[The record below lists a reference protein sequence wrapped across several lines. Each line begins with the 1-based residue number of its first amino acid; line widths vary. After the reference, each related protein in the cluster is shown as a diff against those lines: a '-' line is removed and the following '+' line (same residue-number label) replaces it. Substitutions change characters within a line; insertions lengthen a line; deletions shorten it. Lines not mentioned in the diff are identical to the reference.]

1 MVRMGVG
8 RVDVQVACGCWVAT
22 VVACAGPAAVERHAW
37 PAEVVAAPPAPRYAE
52 NVASRSAPA
61 DPPAPDAPSDETLST
76 TAGGDR
82 RARERRL
89 REAFAESD
97 HAAAAAADLAAHLT
111 AEERFEEALHVLDLA
126 CSRAP
131 DASLRLARAGVLR
144 DLARNDLALV
154 DLEAYV
160 SRRGR
165 EAVTPGTLFE
175 LAQVAWLAG
184 DQAAAA
190 QALRDLRARH
200 ATASWF
206 EDHREDVREWSVR
219 ISRETPATDAGEL
232 RDVFALLRCA
242 PRASDRLRLLER
254 LAASGA
260 DARAPVR
267 LRAIGV
273 ACADESPA
281 VRARAVQLA
290 GDNGVADRLF
300 WLAALEDPAALV
312 RRFAAQGVPQHVTD
326 GAAAALLAAIEREQA
341 SGPFRA
347 MHAALERALG
357 VEVPLGDPA
366 SERERARIRAA
377 WRERCG
383 ES

>member
-1 MVRMGVG
+1 MGVG

-22 VVACAGPAAVERHAW
+22 VVACAGPAAVERPER
-37 PAEVVAAPPAPRYAE
+37 PAEVIAARAAPVSAEIAPRRSALPAPAE
-52 NVASRSAPA
+52 PA
-61 DPPAPDAPSDETLST
+61 ESFQGILGST
-76 TAGGDR
+76 AADDG

-89 REAFAESD
+89 RNAFAESGQS
-97 HAAAAAADLAAHLT
+97 AAAAVDLAAHLT
-111 AEERFEEALHVLDLA
+111 AEERFAEALHVLDLA

-154 DLEAYV
+154 DLEEYV
-160 SRRGR
+160 ARRGR
-165 EAVTPGTLFE
+165 DAVTPGTLFE

-184 DQAAAA
+184 DEAAAA
-190 QALRDLRARH
+190 QALRDLRTRH
-200 ATASWF
+200 ATAPWL

-242 PRASDRLRLLER
+242 PRGSDRLRLLER

-290 GDNGVADRLF
+290 DANGVADRAF
-300 WLAALEDPAALV
+300 WLTALEDPAALV
-312 RRFAAQGVPQHVTD
+312 RRFAARGVQQHVTN
-326 GAAAALLAAIEREQA
+326 GAAPALLAAIEREQTPE
-341 SGPFRA
+341 PFRA

-357 VEVPLGDPA
+357 VEVPLEDPA
-366 SERERARIRAA
+366 SEAERARVRAA